1 MTDSSA
7 SSSQHDDIPRAGL
20 RMIARW
26 GLWINL
32 ATFMIGYATGVI
44 SGALLYIRGD
54 LDLDDAQQGL
64 VTSILL
70 LGAMVSAMFTGG
82 LADRFGR
89 KVVLGCAGALFAVGF
104 IVSALATGFA
114 LLVLGRLVMG
124 LGVGIASALVPTY
137 LSEISPSQIRG
148 RMLTLNQLLQT
159 VGMLVAYVVNL
170 AFSGSGDWRAMFWV
184 GAIPAVLLV
193 LIVARLPETPAWL
206 IAQGRVDEA
215 RTTVGSVIGA
225 EGAEKVIQRYRD
237 QAEEQQRKQQQEK
250 SPEKKGWRVLLAP
263 RVRPALVVAL
273 GLAALQQFVGINT
286 LLYYAPTIME
296 QTGLSAS
303 NSIVYSVIIGVV
315 NLAMTFV
322 SLRLIDRLGRRPLL
336 LISLTGMGISVALL
350 GLAFIVD
357 LGSVILL
364 VCMLVFVS
372 SFAIGMGPVFW
383 VILAEVFPPDAQAQG
398 SGAGSAVSWVS
409 NFIMSTA
416 FLPLTGAIGSGPVFL
431 IFAVVCLVA
440 LAFVYRLVPETKDRD
455 FAQIDDDLQAR
466 AGRAKPNA
474 TVAPN

>member
-1 MTDSSA
+1 MTSSEN
-7 SSSQHDDIPRAGL
+7 SQLDVPSAGL
-20 RMIARW
+20 RMVARW

-54 LDLDDAQQGL
+54 LDLHDAQQGL

-70 LGAMVSAMFTGG
+70 LGALVAAMFTGG

-89 KVVLGCAGALFAVGF
+89 KMVLGGAGLLFAVGF
-104 IVSALATGFA
+104 IVSALATGFP

-124 LGVGIASALVPTY
+124 FGVGIASALVPTY
-137 LSEISPSQIRG
+137 LGEISPPQIRG

-159 VGMLVAYVVNL
+159 VGMLVAYLVNL

-193 LIVARLPETPAWL
+193 LIVKRLPETPTWL
-206 IAQGRVDEA
+206 IAQGRIDEA
-215 RTTVGSVIGA
+215 RTTIGSVVGA
-225 EGAEKVIQRYRD
+225 AGAEKVIEHYRHQEAERQRLR
-237 QAEEQQRKQQQEK
+237 EQDK
-250 SPEKKGWRVLLAP
+250 SPEQKGWRVLLAP

-273 GLAALQQFVGINT
+273 GLAVLQQFVGINT
-286 LLYYAPTIME
+286 VLYYAPTIME
-296 QTGLSAS
+296 ETGLSAS
-303 NSIVYSVIIGVV
+303 NSIVYSVIIGIV

-336 LISLTGMGISVALL
+336 LISLVGMGISVALL
-350 GLAFIVD
+350 GVSFIVD

-383 VILAEVFPPDAQAQG
+383 VILAEVFPPDVQAQG
-398 SGAGSAVSWVS
+398 SGAGSAVSWLS

-431 IFAVVCLVA
+431 IFAVICLVA
-440 LAFVYRLVPETKDRD
+440 LIFVYRRVPETKDRD
-455 FAQIDDDLQAR
+455 FAQIDKDLQAR
-466 AGRAKPNA
+466 AGRHTPDASA
-474 TVAPN
+474 A